1 MLFWYTIN
9 SSKEQLSNYKKR
21 KNMKLSVNALF
32 IGGQIGVANYVTDS
46 FPNRKEVP
54 ALDVLVRAIKEIHE
68 SKLGESATLQS
79 SVAEFILNNKM
90 LPKQAILPTG
100 IMTGSVKVA
109 LLLNYPHFRQYV
121 DIKSLTSEQQ
131 VELLKQ
137 GVISITE
144 YTYFDFDSI
153 ALEILDSLNVDEIIF
168 ALKESPDDPYPLLVK
183 AARKEPKA
191 A

>member
-1 MLFWYTIN
+1 
-9 SSKEQLSNYKKR
+9 
-21 KNMKLSVNALF
+21 MKLSVNALF

-46 FPNRKEVP
+46 FPKRKEVP

-68 SKLGESATLQS
+68 LKLGDSPTLQS

-100 IMTGSVKVA
+100 IMTNSVKVA
-109 LLLNYPHFRQYV
+109 LLLNYPHFRNYV

-137 GVISITE
+137 GVISIAE
-144 YTYFDFDSI
+144 YTHFDFGKLASE
-153 ALEILDSLNVDEIIF
+153 LLDELDVDMIVF
-168 ALKESPDDPYPLLVK
+168 ALKESPEDPYPLLVQ